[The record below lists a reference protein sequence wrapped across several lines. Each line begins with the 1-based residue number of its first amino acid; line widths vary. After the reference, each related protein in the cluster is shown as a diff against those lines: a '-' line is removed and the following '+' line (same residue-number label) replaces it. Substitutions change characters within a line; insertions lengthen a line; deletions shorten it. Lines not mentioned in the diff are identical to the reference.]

1 MTEEQKK
8 TIGKCLKMAR
18 AWLNL
23 NANELAKSAGISDKQ
38 VRQLEEH
45 GGEGALVK
53 YLFFLREKGVNINE
67 LFDRLRQE

>member
-38 VRQLEEH
+38 VRQLEEP
-45 GGEGALVK
+45 GSKGALVK